1 MARSDGKRA
10 KDVDLLYAVIPHLMV
25 SRHDAMNMITLDVP
39 EEPIQQYIRKNRQ
52 EGRSI
57 SHLAVIIASY
67 LRICAHFPKL
77 NRFVTNKKI
86 YDRKGFYI
94 SMVVLRGTVEED
106 DSTTIKVKL
115 DYNDTIFDVE
125 RKMQERIA
133 QESKSSNTNGT
144 DKVAKILIKTPGL
157 LSIGVRL
164 FRLMDHF
171 GILPKKI
178 ISLSPFHTSL
188 FISNLASIRTNHIYH
203 HIYDF
208 GTTSVFITMGNMREV
223 PFREKGEIVHK
234 KCLPLGVVMDERI
247 CDGKYF
253 AKAFSKLK
261 TYLSNPSLLEIP
273 FQTETALMQS

>member
-25 SRHDAMNMITLDVP
+25 SRHDSMNMITIDVP
-39 EEPIQQYIRKNRQ
+39 EEPIQEYIRKNRK

-57 SHLAVIIASY
+57 SHLGIIIAAY

-77 NRFVTNKKI
+77 NRFVSNKKI

-94 SMVVLRGTVEED
+94 SMVVLRGSVEDD

-115 DYNDTIFDVE
+115 DYEDTIFDVE

-133 QESKSSNTNGT
+133 QESKITSTNNT
-144 DKVAKILIKTPGL
+144 DKIAKFLIKTPGL
-157 LSIGVRL
+157 LSVGVRL
-164 FRLMDHF
+164 FRLMDHI

-178 ISLSPFHTSL
+178 INLSPFHTSL
-188 FISNLASIRTNHIYH
+188 FVSNLASIRTNHIYH

-208 GTTSVFITMGNMREV
+208 GTTSVFITIGNMREV

-253 AKAFSKLK
+253 AKAFAKLK
-261 TYLSNPSLLEIP
+261 SYLANPVLLETS
-273 FQTETALMQS
+273 FTAEIA